1 MPARGN
7 DIGRAG
13 RARNRGLRSIVIIP
27 RATKRGDQHV
37 LGGFRSTVCPANVP
51 GAAAPAPCPR
61 LPWRHRGCWRGQRT
75 EPTLG
80 RSFATICRLGASRAG
95 HQTSREVCPRLLP
108 RDAGR
113 ALPESP
119 LPWPRGSRRDRRR
132 GAVKLIMPC
141 AGVDRCGCKWSLS
154 RNRDGVASTSIIML
168 TIPLREC
175 VNVVRLQSVRGRTV
189 AKDWA
194 TTIAEL
200 ITYPVTVL
208 TDAVDW
214 AIGTE
219 PHERLS
225 SIVKT
230 EVFMD
235 SHLRNLDKISG
246 DRNLYLGDVMRVSR
260 RVAVTIPYFHYGIYV
275 GSGRVIHFT
284 EDAAKSS
291 PPKNVIKRTS
301 ISMFFKDADLI
312 EMLEFPKEIDFDGT
326 RYKTFSPA
334 NAAKR
339 ATKRLGDGDYHL
351 FVNNCEHFAMWCR
364 TGIEFSSQ
372 VLGVRD
378 FILSAIGMPL
388 AWRIAGSFL
397 GNPVIPLA
405 ANVAATA
412 ALAASTR
419 RLRSYGV
426 SVSRVIFSSN
436 CIGI

>member
-1 MPARGN
+1 
-7 DIGRAG
+7 
-13 RARNRGLRSIVIIP
+13 VY
-27 RATKRGDQHV
+27 
-37 LGGFRSTVCPANVP
+37 GG
-51 GAAAPAPCPR
+51 
-61 LPWRHRGCWRGQRT
+61 Q
-75 EPTLG
+75 TL
-80 RSFATICRLGASRAG
+80 
-95 HQTSREVCPRLLP
+95 
-108 RDAGR
+108 
-113 ALPESP
+113 
-119 LPWPRGSRRDRRR
+119 
-132 GAVKLIMPC
+132 
-141 AGVDRCGCKWSLS
+141 
-154 RNRDGVASTSIIML
+154 
-168 TIPLREC
+168 
-175 VNVVRLQSVRGRTV
+175 

-194 TTIAEL
+194 TTIAEV
-200 ITYPVTVL
+200 ITYPVTVV

-235 SHLRNLDKISG
+235 SHLRDLDKISG

-275 GSGRVIHFT
+275 GSGRIIHFT

-291 PPKNVIKRTS
+291 PSKNVIKRTS
-301 ISMFFKDADLI
+301 IAMFFKDADLI
-312 EMLEFPKEIDFDGT
+312 EILEFPKEIDFEGT

-339 ATKRLGDGDYHL
+339 ATKRLGDGDYHV

-372 VLGVRD
+372 VLGAREA
-378 FILSAIGMPL
+378 ILSAIGVPL
-388 AWRIAGSFL
+388 GLIAGSVL